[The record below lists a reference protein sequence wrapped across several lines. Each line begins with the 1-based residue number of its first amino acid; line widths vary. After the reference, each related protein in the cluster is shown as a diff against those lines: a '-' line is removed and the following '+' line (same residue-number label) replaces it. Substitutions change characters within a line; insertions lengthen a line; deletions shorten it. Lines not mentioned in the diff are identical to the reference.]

1 MSLTLRLRSLTPVL
15 VLALLA
21 ASALAQ
27 TPERKAGMSTG
38 ASSGAPTLH
47 FEKYKLK
54 NGLEVIL
61 SQDHR
66 LPLVAVNLWYHVGPA
81 NERPGRT
88 GFAHLFE
95 HMMFQGSKHV
105 GDDQHFKML
114 EGAGASDINGTTD
127 FDRTNYFETL
137 PSNQLA
143 LALWLES
150 DRMGYLLDTLE
161 QAKLTNQID
170 VVRNERRQGVEN
182 PPYGLVEEGLF
193 HALYPKG
200 HPYYA
205 SVIGSHADLEAVQL
219 ADIRDFFRQYY
230 APNNA
235 SLAIVGDFDTAQAK
249 ALVEKYFGSIP
260 SGPAVEPITAQTPP
274 ITSERRV
281 TVTDKVELPRLY
293 MGWITA
299 PIYKPGDAELD
310 LLSRILGEGKSSRL
324 YKRLVYED
332 QIAQD
337 VTATQYS
344 LILGS
349 AFYVQATAKPGVK
362 LEQIEKAI
370 DEELDKLR
378 KDGPTQDEVDAARN
392 VIESRIIR
400 RLETLGGFGGV
411 ADRLNQYNHYLGDP
425 GYLGKDLGRYD
436 QATPASVR
444 KYAQEQLG
452 KDARVVVYGVPGEKA
467 IDDIPRR
474 EVAAGP
480 PATGTMPDEAWRAKT
495 PEAGKASKLVLP
507 VPTHFQ
513 LPNGLQVYLLERHAL
528 PVMAANLVVLAGSE
542 ANPGDRPGLAA
553 FTADMLDEGTATRP
567 ALQLSEDADRIGAEL
582 ATTSTSDYSAVTVR
596 GLKRNADGALE
607 LLADVALH
615 PAFSPAEIERTRK
628 QRLTAL
634 LQQKDNPNQLAGRT
648 FARIVYGSGHPYGFT
663 ELGTEEA
670 TQATTREDLAGFWKK
685 GYAPG
690 NSALV
695 VAGDLTPAE
704 LRGLAMKYFGDWK
717 GEAKRGAPPAAPESG
732 ARRIVIVDKPGAPQT
747 ALRVGQVG
755 VARSHPDYI
764 PLQVMATEL
773 GGLFSS
779 RINLN
784 LREAHG
790 YTYGAF
796 AFFQYRRGPGPFL
809 AGSSVRA
816 DVTAPAVHEIFNEL
830 EKMRSSQMTAAELAT
845 AKDYLVRSMPGDFET
860 SPNAAAAVRNL
871 FVYHLP
877 LDYYNTLP
885 EKISSVSAAD
895 ALRVAKQHLAPE
907 KMVVVAVG
915 DRAKIQPELEKL
927 GLGPVE
933 VRDVNGQKVAAEAEK
948 E

>member
-1 MSLTLRLRSLTPVL
+1 MSLTLRLRSFALFL

-21 ASALAQ
+21 VPAVSQSEDKKTA
-27 TPERKAGMSTG
+27 PG
-38 ASSGAPTLH
+38 ATSGAPTIR

-66 LPLVAVNLWYHVGPA
+66 LPLVAVNLWYHVGPS

-105 GDDQHFKML
+105 GDDQHFKLL

-137 PSNQLA
+137 PSNQLE

-161 QAKLTNQID
+161 QAKLTTQID
-170 VVRNERRQGVEN
+170 VVRNERRQSVEN
-182 PPYGLVEEGLF
+182 QPYGLVEEGLF
-193 HALYPKG
+193 HALYPAG

-205 SVIGSHADLEAVQL
+205 SVIGSHSDIEAAQL
-219 ADIRDFFRQYY
+219 ADVRDFFRQY

-235 SLAIVGDFDTAQAK
+235 SLAIVGDFEQAPAK

-260 SGPAVEPITAQTPP
+260 AGPAVEPITAETPP
-274 ITSERRV
+274 ITAERRV
-281 TVTDKVELPRLY
+281 TVPDKVELPRIY
-293 MGWITA
+293 VGWITS

-324 YKRLVYED
+324 YKRLVYDD

-349 AFYVQATAKPGVK
+349 AFYIQATAKPGVK

-370 DEELDKLR
+370 DEELEKLR
-378 KDGPTQDEVDAARN
+378 QDGPTLEEVQAARN

-425 GYLGKDLGRYD
+425 GYLGKDLVRYD
-436 QATPASVR
+436 QVTPASVR
-444 KYAQEQLG
+444 KYAHEQLG
-452 KDARVVVYGVPGEKA
+452 KDARAVVYGVPGDKV
-467 IDDIPRR
+467 INDIPRR

-480 PATGTMPDEAWRAKT
+480 PATGTMPDEAWRSKAPT
-495 PEAGKASKLVLP
+495 AGKASKLMLP

-513 LPNGLQVYLLERHAL
+513 LPNGLHVYLLERHAL

-542 ANPGDRPGLAA
+542 TNPIGRPGLAA
-553 FTADMLDEGTATRP
+553 FTADMLDEGTAGRSTLKL
-567 ALQLSEDADRIGAEL
+567 AEDVDHIGAEL
-582 ATTSTSDYSAVTVR
+582 ATTSTSDYSTATIR
-596 GLKRNADGALE
+596 SLKRNAGEALE

-615 PAFSPAEIERTRK
+615 PAFAEAEVERVRK

-634 LQQKDNPNQLAGRT
+634 LQQRDNPNQLANRT

-663 ELGTEEA
+663 ELGTEESTKA
-670 TQATTREDLAGFWKK
+670 ITRDELGGFWKK
-685 GYAPG
+685 GYAPA

-704 LRGLAMKYFGDWK
+704 VRALAMKYFGSWK
-717 GEAKRGAPPAAPESG
+717 GGATPAAPPAAPEWG
-732 ARRIVIVDKPGAPQT
+732 TRRIIIVDKPGAPQT
-747 ALRVGQVG
+747 ALRVGHAG
-755 VARSHPDYI
+755 VARSNPDYL
-764 PLQVMATEL
+764 PLEVMAMEL

-784 LREAHG
+784 LREQHG

-796 AFFQYRRGPGPFL
+796 AVFQYRRGPGPFL

-830 EKMRSSQMTAAELAT
+830 EKMRSSEMTADELAVS
-845 AKDYLVRSMPGDFET
+845 KDNFARSLPGLFET
-860 SPNAAAAVRNL
+860 SQSATTAVRDL
-871 FVYHLP
+871 FVYNLP
-877 LDYYNTLP
+877 LDYYNSLP
-885 EKISSVSAAD
+885 DQIGAVTAAD
-895 ALRVAKQHLAPE
+895 ALRVAKQYLAPE

-933 VRDVNGQKVAAEAEK
+933 VRDVNGQAVAAVAK
-948 E
+948 KK

>member
-1 MSLTLRLRSLTPVL
+1 MSQTLRLRSLVMTL
-15 VLALLA
+15 VLALFA
-21 ASALAQ
+21 VSAVAQ
-27 TPERKAGMSTG
+27 TAAKAST
-38 ASSGAPTLH
+38 APTLH

-66 LPLVAVNLWYHVGPA
+66 LPMVAVNLWYHVGPA
-81 NERPGRT
+81 NERLGRT

-105 GDDQHFKML
+105 GDDQHFKLL

-137 PSNQLA
+137 PSNQLE

-161 QAKLTNQID
+161 QSKLTTQID

-193 HALYPKG
+193 HALYPQG

-205 SVIGSHADLEAVQL
+205 SVIGSHSDLEAVQL
-219 ADIRDFFRQYY
+219 ADVRDFFRQYY

-235 SLAIVGDFDTAQAK
+235 SVAIVGDFDTAQAK

-260 SGPAVEPITAQTPP
+260 AGPPVEPITAKTPP
-274 ITSERRV
+274 ITSERRM
-281 TVTDKVELPRLY
+281 TVTDKVELPRIY
-293 MGWITA
+293 VGWITS
-299 PIYKPGDAELD
+299 PIYKPGDAEMD

-324 YKRLVYED
+324 YKRLVYDD

-337 VTATQYS
+337 VTTTQYS

-349 AFYVQATAKPGVK
+349 AFYIQATAKPGVK

-378 KDGPTQDEVDAARN
+378 QDGPTQAEVDAARN
-392 VIESRIIR
+392 VTESRIIR

-425 GYLGKDLGRYD
+425 GYLGKDLARYD
-436 QATPASVR
+436 AVTPESVR

-452 KDARVVVYGVPGEKA
+452 KEARAVVYGISGDKK
-467 IDDIPRR
+467 IDDIPRH
-474 EVAAGP
+474 EPAAGP
-480 PATGTMPDEAWRAKT
+480 AATGTMPDEAWRAKA
-495 PEAGKASKLVLP
+495 PAAGAASHLVLP
-507 VPTHFQ
+507 VPTHFT
-513 LPNGLQVYLLERHAL
+513 LPNGLQVYLLERHSL
-528 PVMAANLVVLAGSE
+528 PVIAANLVVLAGSE
-542 ANPGDRPGLAA
+542 TNPTDRPGLAA
-553 FTADMLDEGTATRP
+553 FTADMLDEGTTTRP
-567 ALQLSEDADRIGAEL
+567 ALKLSEDVDRIGAEL
-582 ATTSTSDYSAVTVR
+582 ATASTSDYSTATIR
-596 GLKRNADGALE
+596 SLKRNADGALE
-607 LLADVALH
+607 LLADVALQ
-615 PAFSPAEIERTRK
+615 PAFSEAEIERTRK

-634 LQQKDNPNQLAGRT
+634 LQQQDNPNQLANRT
-648 FARIVYGSGHPYGFT
+648 FARMVYGSGHPYGFT
-663 ELGTEEA
+663 ELGTEDS
-670 TQATTREDLAGFWKK
+670 TKATTRADLEGFWKK

-695 VAGDLTPAE
+695 MAGDLTPAE
-704 LRGLAMKYFGDWK
+704 ARALATKYFGGWK
-717 GEAKRGAPPAAPESG
+717 GEAKAAAPPAAPESG
-732 ARRIVIVDKPGAPQT
+732 TRRIIIVDKPGAPQT
-747 ALRVGQVG
+747 ALRIGHAG
-755 VARSHPDYI
+755 ISRSNPDYL
-764 PLQVMATEL
+764 PVEVMATEL

-784 LREAHG
+784 LREQHG

-796 AFFQYRRGPGPFL
+796 AVFQYRRGPGPFIT
-809 AGSSVRA
+809 GSSVRA

-830 EKMRSSQMTAAELAT
+830 SKMRTAEMTADELAVS
-845 AKDYLVRSMPGDFET
+845 KDSFARSLPGLFET
-860 SPNAAAAVRNL
+860 SQVAATAVRNL
-871 FVYHLP
+871 FVYNLP

-885 EKISSVSAAD
+885 GKIAGVTAAD
-895 ALRVAKQHLAPE
+895 TLRAAKQYLAPE
-907 KMVVVAVG
+907 RMVVVAVG

-933 VRDVNGQKVAAEAEK
+933 VRDVNGQAVVAEAGNK
-948 E
+948 